1 MKNKKKII
9 TSAVAISAATTLLFG
24 GTFAWQSISQTAL
37 NEKSATINPGGR
49 LHDDFNG
56 ENKDVY
62 VENFGREDLFVRI
75 RLDEYFEIVVNEGE
89 SCESTTVITTDA
101 TKGNTGSYVTHK
113 FDAENATDN
122 WWEWTTG
129 GKTVYMPTF
138 NKDKDSLEADM
149 NGTYKEDYKD
159 YKTYT
164 VGQESKDQVV
174 YDKDINNNDMDN
186 NIEDGEKIYETHKAV
201 ETPTASLLSMEEW
214 NNKNEDEKIGYYW
227 VYDSDGWVYYAKP
240 VEPGE
245 ATGLLLDKIS
255 LTQTMNDSY
264 YYAISVVCE
273 MITADD
279 LGQSD
284 ETGFFDTYSTTKPS
298 QNALELLKT
307 IGVTVTESTSG
318 EASE

>member
-62 VENFGREDLFVRI
+62 VENFGDEDLFVRI
-75 RLDEYFEIVVNEGE
+75 RLDEYFEIVVNEGG
-89 SCESTTVITTDA
+89 SSESTTVITKNA
-101 TKGNTGSYVTHK
+101 TKADTSTYVTHK
-113 FDAENATDN
+113 FDGENATDS
-122 WWEWTTG
+122 WWKWTTG

-149 NGTYKEDYKD
+149 NGTYREDYED
-159 YKTYT
+159 YVTYT
-164 VGQESKDQVV
+164 VGQEITKEAV
-174 YDKDINNNDMDN
+174 YDTDINNDMDN
-186 NIEDGEKIYETHKAV
+186 NSKKIKETHYVA
-201 ETPTASLLSMEEW
+201 ETPTASLLSMDEW
-214 NNKNEDEKIGYYW
+214 LNKNDDEKIGDYW

-240 VEPGE
+240 VEWGE

-264 YYAISVVCE
+264 YYAINVVCE

-284 ETGFFDTYSTTKPS
+284 NTGFFDTYSTTEPS
-298 QNALELLKT
+298 ANALKLLKT